1 MHMLMSYML
10 LSYMLISVISHAFEY
25 MDII

>member
-10 LSYMLISVISHAFEY
+10 ISVFSDTFSYRELGI
-25 MDII
+25 